1 MCIGDQTDFCGPIAE
16 NVGINPNDDNSY
28 DLWIG
33 DRKCGM
39 FGPLKWNCLKYNHW
53 HDVGA
58 RRPGKFYIEGDFAN
72 TIRDSNNMPIFIARI
87 LYRQGEIERDM
98 GEFKF
103 KPVKI

>member
-1 MCIGDQTDFCGPIAE
+1 
-16 NVGINPNDDNSY
+16 
-28 DLWIG
+28 
-33 DRKCGM
+33 M